1 MKKKKKKDLGSLGYY
16 LSSRLTIA
24 RVIIPGRGQNQR
36 DTVIMKKICSET
48 RVKLFLQK
56 CHNIREENTH

>member
-36 DTVIMKKICSET
+36 DTVIMKKICADS
-48 RVKLFLQK
+48 
-56 CHNIREENTH
+56 

>member
-1 MKKKKKKDLGSLGYY
+1 MESIKFHICYLEMKKKKKKDLGSLGYY

-36 DTVIMKKICSET
+36 TDNKNYATSRNDARIQ
-48 RVKLFLQK
+48 L
-56 CHNIREENTH
+56 